1 MRKHMGGRLP
11 RQSGSHIA
19 VALPI
24 AAGAAHCNSI
34 QVVQLSD
41 LLGEPSTPALDV
53 VSGPC
58 RL

>member
-24 AAGAAHCNSI
+24 TAGAAHCNSI
-34 QVVQLSD
+34 QVIQLGN
-41 LLGEPSTPALDV
+41 LLGEPSTAALDV